1 MENVLGFLPGQGAV
15 FQQTFEGLPLHKV
28 HDDVGRGILLEHLP
42 HLDHAGDVL
51 QLRHLPGL
59 LQEQLHALLP
69 GGYRLLGLRPHQG
82 PGAGH
87 TADLTGGIVLL
98 DGNLSLQSHV
108 ETQVGDAEAPL
119 AQHLAHQKL
128 AAQNDTRLQDKRTL
142 LLPRR
147 VIAALRAGV
156 APEIGHTAHTSI
168 HFHPLHP
175 LSTSDCRNN
184 CSIKAKARQGKF
196 KKSRLPL
203 SSGLGEYVT
212 RCPVMLSPTRDSIRG
227 RLGATSYFI
236 SF

>member
-1 MENVLGFLPGQGAV
+1 MSTDFLP
-15 FQQTFEGLPLHKV
+15 
-28 HDDVGRGILLEHLP
+28 
-42 HLDHAGDVL
+42 
-51 QLRHLPGL
+51 
-59 LQEQLHALLP
+59 
-69 GGYRLLGLRPHQG
+69 
-82 PGAGH
+82 
-87 TADLTGGIVLL
+87 
-98 DGNLSLQSHV
+98 QSH
-108 ETQVGDAEAPL
+108 L
-119 AQHLAHQKL
+119 AAIPMRLNNAAWPCFRAQPRQHLAHQKL

-175 LSTSDCRNN
+175 LSASDCRNY

-196 KKSRLPL
+196 QKSRLPL